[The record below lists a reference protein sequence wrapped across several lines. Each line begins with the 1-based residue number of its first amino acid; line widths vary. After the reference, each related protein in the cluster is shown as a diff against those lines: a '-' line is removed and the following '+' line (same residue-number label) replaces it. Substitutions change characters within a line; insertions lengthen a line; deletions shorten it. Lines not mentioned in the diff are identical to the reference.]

1 MEQEEKVFRNFL
13 TSRGL
18 KFTSERN
25 IILQEAFHRHDH
37 FEAEDLLSSIK
48 KKGKRTSRA
57 TIYRTLELLVQCGL
71 LEVVDFGGNSHHYEH
86 ILGHQHHDHLVCE
99 RCGRIIEFTHGQLEK
114 LKEKVC
120 QEMNFD
126 SRSHT
131 LKIFGI
137 CERCRGKANDD
148 NHMEQSEL
156 TSFGEEKE

>member
-1 MEQEEKVFRNFL
+1 MGPEEKIFRNFL

-18 KFTSERN
+18 KFTPERN
-25 IILQEAFHRHDH
+25 IILQEAFQRHDH
-37 FEAEDLLSSIK
+37 FEAENLLASIK

-57 TIYRTLELLVQCGL
+57 TIYRTLELLVKCGL

-86 ILGHQHHDHLVCE
+86 VLGHQHHDHLVCE

-120 QEMNFD
+120 QEMDFD
-126 SRSHT
+126 GRSHT

-137 CERCRGKANDD
+137 CERCRGNAKR
-148 NHMEQSEL
+148 
-156 TSFGEEKE
+156 